1 MRRLLAH
8 SAAVLAAVIFAA
20 GIGTAAA
27 IAAGSNTTT
36 TAAATATGTSPA
48 SSSVTTPITTSTPT
62 TPITTTTPTT
72 TTTTTTTPPPP
83 PPAAKGKVKLYL
95 LDAFVVHHNEVTV
108 PGRTLHVGGVV
119 RPWIPGQWVT
129 VQAYVGHR
137 LFKNYK
143 LRIKPSSHHRYGRF
157 TAKMASPKAGIVRVK
172 VLHLATPQQLGFF
185 GQRAVAALN
194 TSTHFGA
201 RGPFV
206 SLMQDRLMA
215 VHMYLPPSGVYD
227 LHMALAVDAYH
238 RLLGWGHSQQI
249 NGRTVSALL
258 NGWGTFVVRHPHD
271 GVHVE
276 GNLSKQLLALIYGKR
291 VYRIYPISSGK
302 PSTPTVLGHFH
313 VYTRTP
319 GYLPDGM
326 YFSSFF
332 YRGYAIHGYDPA
344 PDYPASHG
352 CMRVPITDAISI
364 YDWLNYGNVVDVY
377 Y

>member
-36 TAAATATGTSPA
+36 AAATATGTSA
-48 SSSVTTPITTSTPT
+48 ATSSVTTPVTTSTP
-62 TPITTTTPTT
+62 TTTTPTT

-83 PPAAKGKVKLYL
+83 AAAKGKVRLYL
-95 LDAFVVHHNEVTV
+95 LDAYFVHHNAVTV
-108 PGRTLHVGGVV
+108 PGRTVHVGGVV

-129 VQAYVGHR
+129 VRAYVGHR

-143 LRIKPSSHHRYGRF
+143 LRVKPSPHHRYGRF
-157 TAKMASPKAGIVRVK
+157 TAKMASPKAGIVRIK
-172 VLHLATPQQLGFF
+172 VLHSATPQQVGFF
-185 GQRAVAALN
+185 GQRAIAALKEN
-194 TSTHFGA
+194 IGFGS
-201 RGPFV
+201 RGAFV
-206 SLMQDRLMA
+206 DLMQQRLQA
-215 VHMYLPPSGVYD
+215 LHMYIPQSGVYD
-227 LHMALAVDAYH
+227 LHMGLAVDAYH
-238 RLLGWGHSQQI
+238 RLLGWGHSQQLS
-249 NGRTVSALL
+249 GRTISAVL

-276 GNLSKQLLALIYGKR
+276 GNLSKQLLALIYGNR

-332 YRGYAIHGYDPA
+332 YRGYAIHGYNPA

-364 YDWLNYGNVVDVY
+364 YDWLTYGDVVDVY